1 MNPPSAASAQ
11 GLPPAPIRMTPTT
24 SRRIAVISSVVG
36 LHIAGVWALQSGLLR
51 RAVELVV
58 PVEVMAEFIEA
69 PQPQIPPAPPPPPQA
84 APSPAPRPQTRP
96 TPAPRPQPVATPS
109 PAPSDLAPQV
119 APAEPAAPA
128 APTPAVA
135 PSPPAPAAPP
145 APPAVVLPSTQA
157 DYLNNPRPPYPPLS
171 RRLGEQ
177 GKVVLR
183 VFIETDGTA
192 ARAEV
197 RTSSGFERLDQAA
210 LQTVLRW
217 RYVPGKRGGTPEA
230 MWVTVPI
237 NFVLE

>member
-1 MNPPSAASAQ
+1 MSSPAAVMSQPSSPTA
-11 GLPPAPIRMTPTT
+11 LPMSRQT
-24 SRRIAVISSVVG
+24 SRRIVVVSSVVG
-36 LHIAGVWALQSGLLR
+36 LHLAGVWALQSGLLR

-69 PQPQIPPAPPPPPQA
+69 PQPQIPPSPPAPPA
-84 APSPAPRPQTRP
+84 QTA
-96 TPAPRPQPVATPS
+96 PAPRPQPRVAPAPRPEPVASPSPTPS
-109 PAPSDLAPQV
+109 PLAPQV
-119 APAEPAAPA
+119 PPAEPVAAPAVAPAPPAPA
-128 APTPAVA
+128 APP
-135 PSPPAPAAPP
+135 APP
-145 APPAVVLPSTQA
+145 APPAVVLPSTNA
-157 DYLNNPRPPYPPLS
+157 DYLNNPRPPYPALS

-177 GKVVLR
+177 GKVTLR

-192 ARAEV
+192 SRAEV

>member
-1 MNPPSAASAQ
+1 MSRQ
-11 GLPPAPIRMTPTT
+11 T
-24 SRRIAVISSVVG
+24 SRRIAVVSTVVG
-36 LHIAGVWALQSGLLR
+36 LHLAGVWALQSGLLR

-69 PQPQIPPAPPPPPQA
+69 PQPQIPPAPPTPA
-84 APSPAPRPQTRP
+84 APPSPARAAPAPRVAPAPAPRPE
-96 TPAPRPQPVATPS
+96 PVASPSPTPS
-109 PAPSDLAPQV
+109 PLAPQV
-119 APAEPAAPA
+119 APAEPVAAPAVAPAPA
-128 APTPAVA
+128 APP
-135 PSPPAPAAPP
+135 APP
-145 APPAVVLPSTQA
+145 APPAVVLPSTNA
-157 DYLNNPRPPYPPLS
+157 DYLNNPRPPYPALS

-177 GKVVLR
+177 GKVTLR

-192 ARAEV
+192 SRAEV

>member
-1 MNPPSAASAQ
+1 MSPSTAVPAQ
-11 GLPPAPIRMTPTT
+11 PLPSLPQTMSRQT
-24 SRRIAVISSVVG
+24 SRRIAVVSTVVG
-36 LHIAGVWALQSGLLR
+36 LHLAAVWALQSGLLR
-51 RAVELVV
+51 RAAELVI
-58 PVEVMAEFIEA
+58 PVQVMAELIEA
-69 PQPQIPPAPPPPPQA
+69 PQPQIPPAPPSPPRA
-84 APSPAPRPQTRP
+84 APAPAPRPVAP
-96 TPAPRPQPVATPS
+96 APAPRPEPVVARSPEPS
-109 PAPSDLAPQV
+109 SLAPQV
-119 APAEPAAPA
+119 APEPAAPVA
-128 APTPAVA
+128 APAPAVA
-135 PSPPAPAAPP
+135 PAPPAPAAPP

-192 ARAEV
+192 SRAEV
-197 RTSSGFERLDQAA
+197 RSSSGFERLDQAA

-237 NFVLE
+237 QFVLE